1 MKYFYWIYF
10 TIFYMT
16 PGSYEPWQMYKEI
29 YVYHQLISY
38 LVKKTWAKC
47 LVLRKSFLSH
57 LLKNM
62 DMKNKNRNNLI
73 SSSNCCPLRAAVL
86 LNERPYTGVILWEAI
101 RNLSHIAKVRFLIQ
115 IFGSSNS
122 AEQLNNRE
130 IGTTS
135 FSDLS
140 HIDNE
145 CYQGV
150 IQKAIVNTV
159 FL

>member
-1 MKYFYWIYF
+1 MALSL
-10 TIFYMT
+10 T
-16 PGSYEPWQMYKEI
+16 PQAMNK
-29 YVYHQLISY
+29 QF
-38 LVKKTWAKC
+38 KKPSAVSARELYC
-47 LVLRKSFLSH
+47 R
-57 LLKNM
+57 
-62 DMKNKNRNNLI
+62 
-73 SSSNCCPLRAAVL
+73 PLRAAVL
-86 LNERPYTGVILWEAI
+86 LNERPYTGVILLEAI

-145 CYQGV
+145 CY
-150 IQKAIVNTV
+150 VNYIKKC
-159 FL
+159 